1 MSILS
6 KKEEIIRIEKLSKT
20 FDGKSYV
27 LKDID
32 LSIYK
37 NEVVAI
43 IGPSGTGK
51 STLLRCLNYLETP
64 TSGKVMVNG
73 ISVDAKT
80 HTKSQV
86 AQLRKQSEP
95 LLIVQKKS
103 RAEARGI
110 ALAQLE
116 KVGMLEHKD
125 KYPSHM
131 SGGQQQ
137 RIGIARALAVRPS
150 VLLLDE
156 PTSALDPELVMEVLS
171 IIQKLAREEIT
182 MVLVTHEIAFA
193 KDVASRILFLD
204 DAKVA
209 ADGSPEEILV
219 HPILPRLQQFL
230 RRSLEVISK

>member
-1 MSILS
+1 
-6 KKEEIIRIEKLSKT
+6 
-20 FDGKSYV
+20 
-27 LKDID
+27 
-32 LSIYK
+32 
-37 NEVVAI
+37 
-43 IGPSGTGK
+43 
-51 STLLRCLNYLETP
+51 
-64 TSGKVMVNG
+64 MV
-73 ISVDAKT
+73 
-80 HTKSQV
+80 SQ
-86 AQLRKQSEP
+86 
-95 LLIVQKKS
+95 
-103 RAEARGI
+103 
-110 ALAQLE
+110 
-116 KVGMLEHKD
+116 EHW
-125 KYPSHM
+125 PF
-131 SGGQQQ
+131 
-137 RIGIARALAVRPS
+137 RPS

>member
-1 MSILS
+1 M
-6 KKEEIIRIEKLSKT
+6 
-20 FDGKSYV
+20 
-27 LKDID
+27 
-32 LSIYK
+32 
-37 NEVVAI
+37 
-43 IGPSGTGK
+43 
-51 STLLRCLNYLETP
+51 
-64 TSGKVMVNG
+64 
-73 ISVDAKT
+73 
-80 HTKSQV
+80 
-86 AQLRKQSEP
+86 EP